1 MALKIYKHTGN
12 GHYIGSAMI
21 VVAESMEEALTM
33 IRKMLDENGLIN
45 EALNVTE
52 HKVRKGVVYENNG
65 DY

>member
-1 MALKIYKHTGN
+1 MALKIYKHTGS

-21 VVAESMEEALTM
+21 VVAESMEDALTM

-52 HKVRKGVVYENNG
+52 HKIRKGVIYENNG